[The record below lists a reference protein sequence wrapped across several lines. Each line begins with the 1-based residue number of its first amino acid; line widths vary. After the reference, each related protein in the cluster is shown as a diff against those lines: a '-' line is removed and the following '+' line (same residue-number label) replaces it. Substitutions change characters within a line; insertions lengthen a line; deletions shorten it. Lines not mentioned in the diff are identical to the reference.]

1 MDNVHSLQFDVIII
15 GSGVGGLTA
24 AAILSKSGLKVAV
37 LEKEPRTGG
46 YLAGFQRKG
55 FRFDTAIHWLN
66 QCSAT
71 GSVSKIFDFIGKD
84 HPSFKCLEKI
94 QRYKSES
101 IDFLLTNNPDE
112 LKALLI
118 KTYPED
124 QQGITRFFQK
134 AKKIGASF
142 NNFKSVM
149 LSAETMNAWARIK
162 NIWNRLR
169 FALPFIPF
177 ITYSGTRMK
186 KGLKKFFSNEKIH
199 DIFSAET
206 DLLSCLV
213 PIGWAYYNDYQT
225 PPAGGGQV
233 VPHWLAHVVKQYG
246 NKLFL
251 NTTVKKIVTENG
263 AVKGVEALSKGK
275 ALVLHADYVIAA
287 CDLETVYCKL
297 LPEGAVSKKMIS
309 RLNAAEIYASSFT
322 LSIAL
327 NCSAASLGFGE
338 EMIHL
343 FKDGLNKDLHNS
355 GDPDFSALSILAP
368 SHKDDS
374 LAPEGKG
381 SLVVF
386 MPAYMHQ
393 YNHWNTCKDM
403 ERGEAYTALKTQ
415 IAEKLI
421 KRLALVYPGIEA
433 HILFYEAATPVTHW
447 RYTGNKNGTMM
458 GTRPNKKN
466 MQSKVARY
474 KTPVKNLLI
483 GGHWAELGGG
493 VPIAVKAGTNAA
505 LIVLKERMPATCR
518 KLMAYLNAKIT
529 LDEARL
535 APEFKPYAENW
546 SLRLKRA
553 P

>member
-1 MDNVHSLQFDVIII
+1 MDSVHSLRFDVVII

-24 AAILSKSGLKVAV
+24 AAMLSKSGLKVAV
-37 LEKEPRTGG
+37 LEKEPRIGG

-71 GSVSKIFDFIGKD
+71 GSVSKIFDFIGRD

-112 LKALLI
+112 LKKLLI
-118 KTYPED
+118 QTYPED
-124 QQGITRFFQK
+124 QQGINRFFKK

-142 NNFKSVM
+142 DNFKSVM
-149 LSAETMNAWARIK
+149 LSTETMGPWLRIK
-162 NIWNRLR
+162 NIWSQLR

-177 ITYSGTRMK
+177 IPYSGTRMK
-186 KGLKKFFSNEKIH
+186 KGLRKFFSNEKIH
-199 DIFSAET
+199 DIFSSET

-225 PPAGGGQV
+225 PPCGGGQV
-233 VPHWLAHVVKQYG
+233 VPDWLAYVVKQYE

-251 NTTVKKIVTENG
+251 NTTVKKIVIENG
-263 AVKGVEALSKGK
+263 AVKGVEAVHKGN
-275 ALVLHADYVIAA
+275 ALAFQADYVIAA
-287 CDLETVYCKL
+287 CDLETVYSKL
-297 LPEGAVSKKMIS
+297 LPGGVISKKIID

-343 FKDGLNKDLHNS
+343 FRDGLDKELHNS
-355 GDPDFSALSILAP
+355 GDPEFSALSILAP
-368 SHKDDS
+368 SHKDES

-381 SLVVF
+381 TLVVF

-393 YNHWNTCKDM
+393 YNQWNTCHNM
-403 ERGEAYTALKTQ
+403 ERGEAYTALKNG
-415 IAEKLI
+415 IAQKLI
-421 KRLALVYPGIEA
+421 KRLAQAYPGIEA

-505 LIVLKERMPATCR
+505 LIVLKERLPATFR
-518 KLMAYLNAKIT
+518 KLIDYLNAKIT
-529 LDEARL
+529 LEEANR
-535 APEFKPYAENW
+535 APEFQPYAENW

>member
-1 MDNVHSLQFDVIII
+1 MDSVHSLQVDIIVI

-24 AAILSKSGLKVAV
+24 AAILSRTGARVAV
-37 LEKEPRTGG
+37 LEKEPRIGG
-46 YLAGFQRKG
+46 YLAGFKRKG

-71 GSVSKIFDFIGKD
+71 GSVSKVFDFIGKD
-84 HPSFKCLEKI
+84 PPSFKCLEKI

-112 LKALLI
+112 FKNLLI
-118 KTYPED
+118 KTYPD
-124 QQGITRFFQK
+124 DKKGIIRFFQK

-142 NNFKSVM
+142 NNFKSV
-149 LSAETMNAWARIK
+149 LLATETMNLSSRIR
-162 NIWNRLR
+162 NILGLLR
-169 FALPFIPF
+169 FGLPFIPF
-177 ITYSGTRMK
+177 IPYSGEKME
-186 KGLKKFFSNEKIH
+186 KGLNRFFSNKKIH
-199 DIFSAET
+199 DIFSSET

-225 PPAGGGQV
+225 PPPGGGQV
-233 VPHWLAHVVKQYG
+233 IPQWLAHVVKQHG
-246 NKLFL
+246 NPLFL
-251 NTTVKKIVTENG
+251 NTTVKGITIENG
-263 AVKGVEALSKGK
+263 MVKGVEASCKGK
-275 ALVLHADYVIAA
+275 ELLFKAKYVIAA
-287 CDLETVYCKL
+287 CDLDTVYSKL
-297 LPEGAVSKKMIS
+297 LPEGVVSKKMIN
-309 RLNAAEIYASSFT
+309 RLNTAEIYASSFT

-338 EMIHL
+338 EMVHL
-343 FKDGLNKDLHNS
+343 FKDGISKDLHNS

-368 SHKDDS
+368 SHKDHS

-381 SLVVF
+381 TLVVF

-393 YNHWNTCKDM
+393 YDQWNTGAGIQ
-403 ERGEAYTALKTQ
+403 RGEEYVELKNR

-421 KRLALVYPGIEA
+421 KRLELVYPGLA
-433 HILFYEAATPVTHW
+433 AQILFYEAATPVTHW

-458 GTRPNKKN
+458 GTKPNKSN
-466 MQSKVARY
+466 MRSGVARY

-505 LIVLKERMPATCR
+505 LIVLKEHMPAAFQKIIR
-518 KLMAYLNAKIT
+518 YLNAKIT
-529 LDEARL
+529 LDEINQ
-535 APEFKPYAENW
+535 APEFKGPGED
-546 SLRLKRA
+546 
-553 P
+553 